1 MQTSG
6 YLIQI
11 NHRFDTFNDKEQIIG
26 EVPEAKIDKGYILV
40 LPEDTSLT
48 GKIKL
53 DGFNNPQLIQNL
65 LTGTIFDVK
74 YYDPTEQDIDI
85 TLTNLSRHWKYAQIT
100 SLHQANNIFYKDA
113 PRSNQ
118 IVA

>member
-26 EVPEAKIDKGYILV
+26 EVSEAKIDKGYILV
-40 LPEDTSLT
+40 LPEDSSLS

-53 DGFNNPQLIQNL
+53 DEYNNAQLIQNL
-65 LTGTIFDVK
+65 MTGVIFDVK

-100 SLHQANNIFYKDA
+100 SLHQANNIFYKDIN
-113 PRSNQ
+113 R
-118 IVA
+118 

>member
-1 MQTSG
+1 M
-6 YLIQI
+6 
-11 NHRFDTFNDKEQIIG
+11 
-26 EVPEAKIDKGYILV
+26 
-40 LPEDTSLT
+40 T
-48 GKIKL
+48 GV
-53 DGFNNPQLIQNL
+53 
-65 LTGTIFDVK
+65 IFDVK

-113 PRSNQ
+113 PWSNQ